1 MSAASSGIQGACS
14 SWKTV
19 FDNIPLPPAYMFFLP
34 PSMMFTR
41 PLESGGDVSFRG
53 EQINSSKV
61 PFCAA
66 EKYSVGIGGNLL
78 FSQPRGRSLFLA
90 CKWRDQECFRT
101 SDNAS
106 NSYHSKKIIRLS
118 VSIVTKK
125 TAVILKGKM
134 FTRVP
139 L

>member
-19 FDNIPLPPAYMFFLP
+19 FDNIPLPL
-34 PSMMFTR
+34 SMMFTR
-41 PLESGGDVSFRG
+41 PLESDGDVSFRG

-66 EKYSVGIGGNLL
+66 EKHSVGIGGNLL
-78 FSQPRGRSLFLA
+78 FSQPRGKSLLLA